1 MAIRPGVITHKGK
14 GTKQELLPHRSALNS
29 LTRGD
34 ASQRTMG
41 QYGKA
46 APSMEESPSV
56 PQMATMGPR
65 P

>member
-1 MAIRPGVITHKGK
+1 MKKSPTAITHKGK
-14 GTKQELLPHRSALNS
+14 GTKQEILPSRHALNT

-34 ASQRTMG
+34 PAQRTMG

-46 APSMEESPSV
+46 SPAMEESPSV
-56 PQMATMGPR
+56 PVMALMGPR